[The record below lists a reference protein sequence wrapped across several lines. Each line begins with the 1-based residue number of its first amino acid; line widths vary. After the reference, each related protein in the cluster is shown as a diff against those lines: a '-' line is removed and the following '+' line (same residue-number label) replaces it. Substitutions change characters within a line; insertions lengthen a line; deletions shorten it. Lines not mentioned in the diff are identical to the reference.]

1 MGQNLGATAAINAAH
16 DAFAS
21 SDEDD
26 ESEEEEIPEDLKL
39 LSPEE
44 QQRRIK
50 LRSAYLMG
58 LGTFL
63 VLLFSDPMVDVL
75 SEFGARTH
83 IPAFYISFVLAPL
96 ASNASELIAAYN
108 YALKK
113 TKKTIT
119 ISLSTL
125 CGAACMNN
133 SFCLAIFLA
142 LIFFQKLKWMYSAET
157 ISIVGVQLIMA
168 VFAMKKTHRLLDGYL
183 VLTLYPLSI
192 IAVWGIERAGLN

>member
-1 MGQNLGATAAINAAH
+1 MGNEMMTELDTDQSGTIDFEEFSIGCLKLIRRRSHEEQRDLEGGQNLGATAAINAAH

-26 ESEEEEIPEDLKL
+26 DESEEEEIPED
-39 LSPEE
+39 

-113 TKKTIT
+113 
-119 ISLSTL
+119 
-125 CGAACMNN
+125 
-133 SFCLAIFLA
+133 
-142 LIFFQKLKWMYSAET
+142 
-157 ISIVGVQLIMA
+157 
-168 VFAMKKTHRLLDGYL
+168 
-183 VLTLYPLSI
+183 
-192 IAVWGIERAGLN
+192 

>member
-1 MGQNLGATAAINAAH
+1 MG
-16 DAFAS
+16 
-21 SDEDD
+21 
-26 ESEEEEIPEDLKL
+26 
-39 LSPEE
+39 
-44 QQRRIK
+44 
-50 LRSAYLMG
+50 
-58 LGTFL
+58 
-63 VLLFSDPMVDVL
+63 

-125 CGAACMNN
+125 CGAAYMNN

-142 LIFFQKLKWMYSAET
+142 LIYFQKLKWMFSAET
-157 ISIVGVQLIMA
+157 ISILFVQLCMMY
-168 VFAMKKTHRLLDGYL
+168 FALKKTQRLLDGFL
-183 VLTLYPLSI
+183 VLSLYPISLALVI
-192 IAVWGIERAGLN
+192 